1 LRLREPQRIPFLKT
15 IVDSRQL
22 NAFAALARSGSF
34 TLAAKRL
41 SVTQSAVSHAIKALE
56 EDLSCR
62 LVDRVGKRIQ
72 LTASGK
78 QLLVHAENILR
89 EMQAARAGIEAA
101 STSDGGGIRV
111 GAGTTACQYLLPS
124 VIREFQSGYPHCSI
138 ALEPGGQSRL
148 FELLRGGHVDL
159 ALVLS
164 PAPGALDD
172 LILVPLF
179 EDELRLLVSPQ
190 HPWAKL
196 AGGPGQELEEGTLI
210 LCGRRGHSHGL
221 VADYFRQ
228 ERAAMGSVIE
238 LGSVD
243 AVKEMAKLGIG
254 AAVLPPWSASAELAS
269 GSLVSIPLGRRTLRR
284 QWNVAYWKGRR
295 LNPIQQAFVGL
306 CGTSAK
312 VLEASAFA
320 AVG

>member
-1 LRLREPQRIPFLKT
+1 M
-15 IVDSRQL
+15 
-22 NAFAALARSGSF
+22 
-34 TLAAKRL
+34 
-41 SVTQSAVSHAIKALE
+41 TQSAVSHAIKALE
-56 EDLSCR
+56 EDLSSR

-89 EMQAARAGIEAA
+89 EMQAARAGIQTATA
-101 STSDGGGIRV
+101 SDGGRIRV

-124 VIREFQSGYPHCSI
+124 VIREFQSGYPTCTI

-148 FELLRGGHVDL
+148 FELLSGGHVDL

-164 PAPGALDD
+164 PASAVLDD

-190 HPWAKL
+190 HPWARL
-196 AGGPGQELEEGTLI
+196 GGGPGPELEKGTLI
-210 LCGRRGHSHGL
+210 LCGRKGHCHGL

-228 ERAAMGSVIE
+228 EKASMGAVIE

-243 AVKEMAKLGIG
+243 AVKEMAKLGVG
-254 AAVLPPWSASAELAS
+254 AAVLPPWTAGSELAS
-269 GSLVSIPLGRRTLRR
+269 GSLVSIPLGKRRLRR
-284 QWNVAYWKGRR
+284 HWNVAYWKGRR
-295 LNPIQQAFVGL
+295 LTRTQQAFVGL
-306 CGTSAK
+306 CDASAK
-312 VLEASAFA
+312 LLEASAVA